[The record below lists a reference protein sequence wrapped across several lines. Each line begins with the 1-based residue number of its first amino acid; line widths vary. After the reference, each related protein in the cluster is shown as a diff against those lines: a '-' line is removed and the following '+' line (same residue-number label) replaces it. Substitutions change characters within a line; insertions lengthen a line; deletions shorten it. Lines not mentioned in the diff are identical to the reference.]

1 MAVPTMGTECR
12 GVVTEAQI
20 TDYTHYNRADKWG
33 TASNPP

>member
-12 GVVTEAQI
+12 GVVTKAQI
-20 TDYTHYNRADKWG
+20 TDYTRGDKWG